1 VEELPLLLCASV
13 SLWLFLGVRNVLIID
28 DLILGGFNFVLKR
41 LADAVDAELTDDRVY
56 REELLAA
63 QMRLEL
69 GEITETEFADIER
82 DLLAKIR
89 EVKERQGVAA
99 PAAGT
104 YKVEEVEIS
113 ADLEAPTRSRPK

>member
-1 VEELPLLLCASV
+1 M
-13 SLWLFLGVRNVLIID
+13 LIID
-28 DLILGGFNFVLKR
+28 DLILGGFSFVLKR
-41 LADAVDAELTDDRVY
+41 LADAVDAEMTDDRVY

-69 GEITETEFADIER
+69 GEITEQDFAEIEK

-89 EVKERQGVAA
+89 EVRERQGVAA

-104 YKVEEVEIS
+104 YKVEGVDIS
-113 ADLEAPTRSRPK
+113 TLDDETTPPGRRK